1 MARDYYA
8 DLGVSRTASEDDIR
22 KAYRALA
29 QKLHPDKNQGDEK
42 VEQRFKEVNQAYHA
56 LSDAKKRKLYDE
68 FGEAGLREGF
78 NPDEARAYARGRGF
92 PGGFAGAGF
101 GGASAESGGFS
112 DLFGDLFGGGGR
124 RRPRRG
130 PDAQSEITVSFQS
143 AVRGAELE
151 LALDGASRKVKVRI
165 PKGANDGDRVRVAGA
180 AGVPGPGI
188 PPGDLL
194 LTLRVKPHPHFE
206 RDGLDLTLDLPITAQ
221 EAYQGARI
229 DVPTP
234 SGHVNLKVPAR
245 TQSGQLLRL
254 RGKGVERGNKSGD
267 LYVRF
272 LVRLPDE
279 TSPEIERAIETL
291 GKHTS
296 TTLRDAIEF

>member
-29 QKLHPDKNQGDEK
+29 QKLHPDKNQGDAK
-42 VEQRFKEVNQAYHA
+42 IEQRFKEVNQAYHA
-56 LSDAKKRKLYDE
+56 LADDKKRKLYDE

-78 NPDEARAYARGRGF
+78 NPHEARAYARGRGF
-92 PGGFAGAGF
+92 PGGFAGGGF
-101 GGASAESGGFS
+101 GGAAPEGGGFS
-112 DLFGDLFGGGGR
+112 DLFGDLFGGGSR
-124 RRPRRG
+124 RKPRRG
-130 PDAQSEITVSFQS
+130 PDASSEITVSFQS

-151 LALDGASRKVKVRI
+151 LALDGGSRKVKVRI
-165 PKGANDGDRVRVAGA
+165 PKGADDGDRVRVAGA
-180 AGVPGPGI
+180 AGAPGPGI

-206 RDGLDLTLDLPITAQ
+206 RDGLDLTLDLPITAL
-221 EAYQGARI
+221 EAHHGARI
-229 DVPTP
+229 EVPTP
-234 SGHVNLKVPAR
+234 SGNVTLKVPPRA
-245 TQSGQLLRL
+245 QSGQLLRL
-254 RGKGVERGNKSGD
+254 RGKGVERGDKSGD

-272 LVRLPDE
+272 LVRLPEE

-291 GKHTS
+291 AAHTS
-296 TTLRDAIEF
+296 ITRGEIEF